1 MNAMMMLV
9 VILLPILAGIPIPV
23 LPFKNRKQLMW
34 YVEGVTILTSVLVL
48 LMLLNRPTDSFT
60 LFQFTEELILEFR
73 LDGLGM
79 VFAGMVAFLWPLA
92 ILYSFEYMKH

>member
-1 MNAMMMLV
+1 MMLV

-79 VFAGMVAFLWPLA
+79 VFAVMVAFLWPLA